1 MKNKRFTL
9 IELLVVIAII
19 AILAAML
26 LPALSAARERAKAS
40 SCLSNVKQLS
50 LWWDMYCSDNQD
62 FSWEAWWAWKVTKKD
77 DGSTSTSYRYWGKD
91 DTHPFTLAGYVTN
104 KWISVNVNGT
114 KSNTTS
120 LCYQSGGPLDCPSN
134 ESCYPGGE
142 VTTRAWNYGMNYHIA
157 QSDSTNGGG
166 YYDPLLPRIKA
177 TEPSK
182 LSVFADC
189 GSGYARFSANNR
201 GTSNSTNNWD
211 GTGNAA
217 TRPQYTISWI
227 HNKMANVGF
236 ADGHAEPMLKEQFS
250 NQNLYVVY

>member
-26 LPALSAARERAKAS
+26 LPALSAARERAKAA
-40 SCLSNVKQLS
+40 SCLANVKQLS
-50 LWWDMYCSDNQD
+50 LWWDMYCSDNLEY
-62 FSWEAWWAWKVTKKD
+62 SWLAWD
-77 DGSTSTSYRYWGKD
+77 ESSGSRRFWGKNPE
-91 DTHPFTLAGYVTN
+91 HPFSQAGFVENRYLAKDTYVLAYVT
-104 KWISVNVNGT
+104 
-114 KSNTTS
+114 
-120 LCYQSGGPLDCPSN
+120 GGPLDCPSN

-142 VTTRAWNYGMNYHIA
+142 VTTRAWNYGMNYHVA
-157 QSDSTNGGG
+157 QSDSTSGGG
-166 YYDPLLPRIKA
+166 YYDPLLPRSKA

-189 GSGYARFSANNR
+189 GSGYARFSATGR
-201 GTSNSTNNWD
+201 GSNTTTCWD
-211 GTGNAA
+211 GSGNRAD
-217 TRPQYTISWI
+217 YTISWV
-227 HNKMANVGF
+227 HNNMANFGF

>member
-1 MKNKRFTL
+1 MGINVMRNKRFTL

-40 SCLSNVKQLS
+40 SCLANLKQLS
-50 LWWDMYCSDNQD
+50 LWWDMYCSNNEEY
-62 FSWEAWWAWKVTKKD
+62 SWLAWWNYEDSK
-77 DGSTSTSYRYWGKD
+77 YRYWGKD

-157 QSDSTNGGG
+157 QSDSTNGGSAW
-166 YYDPLLPRIKA
+166 DPLLTRSKA
-177 TEPSK
+177 VDPSK

-211 GTGNAA
+211 GTGNAS

-227 HNKMANVGF
+227 HNNMANFGF